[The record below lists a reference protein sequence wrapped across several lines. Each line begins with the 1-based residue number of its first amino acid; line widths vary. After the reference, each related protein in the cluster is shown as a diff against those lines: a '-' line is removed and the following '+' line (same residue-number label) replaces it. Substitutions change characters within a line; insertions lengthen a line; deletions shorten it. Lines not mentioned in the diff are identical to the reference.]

1 MTAGEAA
8 TLYWQVQYG
17 QQIILRTAEGESPV
31 GPVGNLTV
39 QPTQQTTYSL
49 VVRNDRGEVTAT
61 VKLVV
66 IPALAQAVAPVEQAT
81 AVAPM
86 QPPATLIPTSTAALP
101 PQPIAPPATVI
112 AAPPVTPPPSNPGVA
127 ISVAVALATQ
137 PVLRAIPLI
146 TPVPVAAI
154 TNSTQMRLGL
164 LPLLG
169 GVAVVL
175 IVPLV
180 IIALGAL
187 LWFMRNN
194 R

>member
-1 MTAGEAA
+1 M
-8 TLYWQVQYG
+8 
-17 QQIILRTAEGESPV
+17 
-31 GPVGNLTV
+31 
-39 QPTQQTTYSL
+39 
-49 VVRNDRGEVTAT
+49 
-61 VKLVV
+61 
-66 IPALAQAVAPVEQAT
+66 AVAPTQPSAT
-81 AVAPM
+81 P
-86 QPPATLIPTSTAALP
+86 IPTSTAALP
-101 PQPIAPPATVI
+101 PQPIALPATVSL
-112 AAPPVTPPPSNPGVA
+112 APTVTPPPSTPGVTLPDQ
-127 ISVAVALATQ
+127 ITRPVALATQ

-169 GVAVVL
+169 GVAVVML
-175 IVPLV
+175 VPLG